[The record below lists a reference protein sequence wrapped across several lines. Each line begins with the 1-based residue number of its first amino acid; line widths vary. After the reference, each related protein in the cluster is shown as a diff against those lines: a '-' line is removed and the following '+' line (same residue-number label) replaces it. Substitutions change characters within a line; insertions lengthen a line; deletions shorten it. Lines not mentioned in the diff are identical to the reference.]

1 MQTETAN
8 QTNHI
13 NMAHILFYSNRCSK
27 LPTPQNNRKK
37 RRVTTSIV
45 VEYSMS
51 SSMASTVSRIV
62 FLSSST
68 FFSSSGE
75 PRYTRD
81 FTQVAQIVGPSLANC
96 GNRWQ
101 MVGWHANNEPKQ
113 AQQL

>member
-1 MQTETAN
+1 M
-8 QTNHI
+8 
-13 NMAHILFYSNRCSK
+13 
-27 LPTPQNNRKK
+27 
-37 RRVTTSIV
+37 RVITSIV

-51 SSMASTVSRIV
+51 STMASTVSRIV

-101 MVGWHANNEPKQ
+101 MVGWHANNEPTH
-113 AQQL
+113 AQQLYNTAGPKENNLVGPLLDGSWLV